1 MHQKCS
7 LLDNHTTPHL
17 DLHLLERLYY
27 LKNTIL
33 TSIYFDNAFKI

>member
-7 LLDNHTTPHL
+7 LLNNNTTPHL

-27 LKNTIL
+27 LENTIL
-33 TSIYFDNAFKI
+33 TSIYFVNAFEI